1 MNKLAFE
8 VNFRIY
14 RKCVNH
20 IIKFKNN
27 FNFVELALNNVK
39 NYHTIFLINQFKII
53 TVYTLFFFINCI
65 KPH

>member
-8 VNFRIY
+8 VNFLIY

-27 FNFVELALNNVK
+27 FNFVELALHNVK
-39 NYHTIFLINQFKII
+39 NHHTIFLINQFKII
-53 TVYTLFFFINCI
+53 TV
-65 KPH
+65 